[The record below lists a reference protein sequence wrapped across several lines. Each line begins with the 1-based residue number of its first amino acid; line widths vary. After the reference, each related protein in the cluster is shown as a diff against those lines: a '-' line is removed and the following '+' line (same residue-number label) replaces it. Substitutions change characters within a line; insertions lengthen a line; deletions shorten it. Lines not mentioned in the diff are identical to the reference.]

1 MQDLQSENPTIQRRR
16 GGRAQPVVN
25 RGPVE
30 SAAAT
35 MDDASIFLYDLQGYI
50 VIRGVLSPEQVLAA
64 NRSTGAL
71 G

>member
-1 MQDLQSENPTIQRRR
+1 MRIGSSSASSKHLDPA
-16 GGRAQPVVN
+16 RA
-25 RGPVE
+25 GPVE

-35 MDDASIFLYDLQGYI
+35 MDDASIFLFDLQGYI